1 MSNNDIL
8 KRQILYRSKHRGI
21 KEMDLLLGDFVNK
34 YINSFNE
41 IELKELKFLL
51 NMEDNTIYKWYFNQS
66 DKNLVPTNEVT
77 KKLKRFKL

>member
-1 MSNNDIL
+1 MSNKDIL
-8 KRQILYRSKHRGI
+8 KKQILYRSKHRGI

-51 NMEDNTIYKWYFNQS
+51 NMEDNTIYKWY
-66 DKNLVPTNEVT
+66 
-77 KKLKRFKL
+77 

>member
-41 IELKELKFLL
+41 IELKELKSLL
-51 NMEDNTIYKWYFNQS
+51 NMEDDTIYKWYLNQS
-66 DKNLVPTNEVT
+66 DKNLLPTNEVT
-77 KKLKRFKL
+77 KKLKKFKL